1 MGEKV
6 KKSCMKI
13 DVYDDENKASIRNK
27 VKAIPLVPKVKVT
40 KNQKFQ
46 SNIRASMKRNSLRD
60 LNDDRWKSVTTLM
73 QGESVQIKLNQA
85 ACKELH
91 DHKIQKLL
99 EYRKEAEKRYS
110 SKQDTG
116 GCQTEEEI
124 SERNEIMANLEFQ
137 RM

>member
-1 MGEKV
+1 
-6 KKSCMKI
+6 
-13 DVYDDENKASIRNK
+13 
-27 VKAIPLVPKVKVT
+27 
-40 KNQKFQ
+40 
-46 SNIRASMKRNSLRD
+46 
-60 LNDDRWKSVTTLM
+60 M

-110 SKQDTG
+110 SKQATG